1 MDTTEKKKS
10 RDFNIYYL
18 NFSKVYEIAMMINNV
33 ILTKIETDKS
43 SSFEEQYGF
52 TSSISAQGTKQFLDG
67 IKASISA
74 DAKDMLDSC
83 SEVCIDISALVHFLI
98 TNKNNI
104 EPTYINFTS
113 MAEDTV
119 VIAEVAI
126 AESAME
132 LLPLLFSDYKCY
144 FEEDGEENSSSEEA
158 HEFKPYPRQKIY
170 KYNNAQDLDII
181 IRYAE
186 TNDIPIATFSRASG
200 ELRKEFEQF
209 NKSSKLAI
217 LDLTSV
223 SYAIED
229 NKALIYALEQFLSI
243 MPNIRVIAQTSQIDV
258 LLKYF
263 PLFLDGQ
270 EPVCKLLPDLS
281 GLGEKEPEEIKL
293 TKVTDLSGGAFDAFI
308 NAFNH
313 NLIGH
318 NYFKERLRYALKNFI
333 SLNKAKEQT
342 VLSIFL
348 FGASGIGKTEVAR
361 LIASGLQNDCYLAKI
376 NFQNYSSQ
384 DALNSLIGSPA
395 GYVGCNHGEL
405 SEKIQKSK
413 VGVLLCD
420 EFEKTTRPVFSFFL
434 ELLEEGRF
442 TDSMAREYDMDGYVI
457 IFTSNL
463 LSEAEYKKA
472 IPTELQTRFDL
483 VCEFEEPTMAEK
495 TAFLD
500 LLLEMAKTKYSEQ
513 FAEIEMTEDEKKQLY
528 AFDYS
533 SLSALRDIKRV
544 FNNRLMDYFAE
555 KGVLR

>member
-1 MDTTEKKKS
+1 M
-10 RDFNIYYL
+10 
-18 NFSKVYEIAMMINNV
+18 
-33 ILTKIETDKS
+33 
-43 SSFEEQYGF
+43 
-52 TSSISAQGTKQFLDG
+52 
-67 IKASISA
+67 
-74 DAKDMLDSC
+74 
-83 SEVCIDISALVHFLI
+83 
-98 TNKNNI
+98 
-104 EPTYINFTS
+104 
-113 MAEDTV
+113 
-119 VIAEVAI
+119 
-126 AESAME
+126 
-132 LLPLLFSDYKCY
+132 
-144 FEEDGEENSSSEEA
+144 
-158 HEFKPYPRQKIY
+158 
-170 KYNNAQDLDII
+170 
-181 IRYAE
+181 
-186 TNDIPIATFSRASG
+186 
-200 ELRKEFEQF
+200 
-209 NKSSKLAI
+209 
-217 LDLTSV
+217 DLTSV

-243 MPNIRVIAQTSQIDV
+243 MPNIRVIAQTAQIDV

-281 GLGEKEPEEIKL
+281 GLGEKEPEESEL
-293 TKVTDLSGGAFDAFI
+293 AKVTDLSGESFETFIDAFD
-308 NAFNH
+308 H

-318 NYFKERLRYALKNFI
+318 RYFKDRLRYSLKNFI
-333 SLNKAKEQT
+333 SLNKAKEQK

-361 LIASGLQNDCYLAKI
+361 LIANGLQNDCYLAKI

-463 LSEAEYKKA
+463 LSEAEYKKV
-472 IPTELQTRFDL
+472 IPPELQTRFDL
-483 VCEFEEPTMAEK
+483 VCEFEEPTTAEK

-513 FAEIEMTEDEKKQLY
+513 FAKIEITEDDKKRLY

-544 FNNRLMDYFAE
+544 FNNRLMDYFVE
-555 KGVLR
+555 KGVL

>member
-1 MDTTEKKKS
+1 MEHTLFTY
-10 RDFNIYYL
+10 R
-18 NFSKVYEIAMMINNV
+18 NV
-33 ILTKIETDKS
+33 EELRKIQEEREVFPFR
-43 SSFEEQYGF
+43 FEQ
-52 TSSISAQGTKQFLDG
+52 T
-67 IKASISA
+67 
-74 DAKDMLDSC
+74 KDMLDFC
-83 SEVCIDISALVHFLI
+83 ADICIDISALVYFLL

-104 EPTYINFTS
+104 VPVYINFTN

-119 VIAEVAI
+119 VIVEATIV
-126 AESAME
+126 ESAME

-144 FEEDGEENSSSEEA
+144 FKEDEEA
-158 HEFKPYPRQKIY
+158 DSDPETAHAFKPYPRQKIY
-170 KYNNAQDLDII
+170 KYNNTPDLDNII
-181 IRYAE
+181 QYADM
-186 TNDIPIATFSRASG
+186 NDIPIATFSRASG
-200 ELRKEFEQF
+200 EQRNEFERF
-209 NKSSKLAI
+209 NSSSKLAI

-229 NKALIYALEQFLSI
+229 NKALIYAVEQFLGI
-243 MPNIRVIAQTSQIDV
+243 MPNIRVIAQTPQIDA

-263 PLFLDGQ
+263 PLFFDGQ
-270 EPVCKLLPDLS
+270 EPVCKLLPDLC
-281 GLGEKEPEEIKL
+281 GLGEKEPEENML
-293 TKVTDLSGGAFDAFI
+293 SKVTDLSGGNFDTFI
-308 NAFNH
+308 DIFNH

-318 NYFKERLRYALKNFI
+318 SYFKDRLQYCLKNFI
-333 SLNKAKEQT
+333 LLNKAKEQK

-361 LIASGLQNDCYLAKI
+361 LLASGLQTDCYLAKI

-395 GYVGCNHGEL
+395 GYIGCNHGEL

-457 IFTSNL
+457 VFTSNL
-463 LSEAEYKKA
+463 LNEADYKKV
-472 IPTELQTRFDL
+472 IPPELQTRFDL
-483 VCEFEEPTMAEK
+483 VCEFEEPTSTEK
-495 TAFLD
+495 REFLD
-500 LLLEMAKTKYSEQ
+500 LLFEKAKTTYSEL
-513 FAEIEMTEDEKKQLY
+513 FKKIEVTEAEKEQLY

-544 FNNRLMDYFAE
+544 FNNRLVDYFTE
-555 KGVLR
+555 KGVSL

>member
-1 MDTTEKKKS
+1 MDH
-10 RDFNIYYL
+10 
-18 NFSKVYEIAMMINNV
+18 
-33 ILTKIETDKS
+33 ILFTYRNLEELRKIQEEREVFAFIFGETM
-43 SSFEEQYGF
+43 
-52 TSSISAQGTKQFLDG
+52 
-67 IKASISA
+67 
-74 DAKDMLDSC
+74 DMLDSC
-83 SEVCIDISALVHFLI
+83 SEVCIDISALVHFLL

-104 EPTYINFTS
+104 ETTYINFTS
-113 MAEDTV
+113 MTEDTV
-119 VIAEVAI
+119 VIAEATI

-144 FEEDGEENSSSEEA
+144 FKEYNAEDSRREEA
-158 HEFKPYPRQKIY
+158 HEFQPYPRQKIY
-170 KYNNAQDLDII
+170 KYNSAQDLDII
-181 IRYAE
+181 IQYAE
-186 TNDIPIATFSRASG
+186 TNDIPIATFSRANG

-209 NKSSKLAI
+209 NNSSKLAI

-243 MPNIRVIAQTSQIDV
+243 MPNIRVIAQTVQIDV

-263 PLFLDGQ
+263 PLFFDGQ
-270 EPVCKLLPDLS
+270 EFVRNLFPDLTS
-281 GLGEKEPEEIKL
+281 LREKEPEENKL
-293 TKVTDLSGGAFDAFI
+293 TKVTDLSERAFDAFI
-308 NAFNH
+308 DTFNH

-318 NYFKERLRYALKNFI
+318 NYFKDRLRYALKNFI
-333 SLNKAKEQT
+333 FLNKAKEQK

-348 FGASGIGKTEVAR
+348 FGASGIGKTEAAR

-384 DALNSLIGSPA
+384 DSLNSLIGSPA

-463 LSEAEYKKA
+463 LSEAEYKQV
-472 IPTELQTRFDL
+472 IPLELQTRFDL

-500 LLLEMAKTKYSEQ
+500 LLLEMAKTKYPEQ

-544 FNNRLMDYFAE
+544 FNNRLMDYFTE

>member
-1 MDTTEKKKS
+1 MNHTLFTYRSLKEL
-10 RDFNIYYL
+10 R
-18 NFSKVYEIAMMINNV
+18 
-33 ILTKIETDKS
+33 KIQEEREVFAFIFGET
-43 SSFEEQYGF
+43 
-52 TSSISAQGTKQFLDG
+52 
-67 IKASISA
+67 
-74 DAKDMLDSC
+74 KDMLDFC
-83 SEVCIDISALVHFLI
+83 SEVCIDISALVYFLL

-104 EPTYINFTS
+104 EPTYINFTN
-113 MAEDTV
+113 MAEDTI
-119 VIAEVAI
+119 VIAEANV
-126 AESAME
+126 AESAIE
-132 LLPLLFSDYKCY
+132 LLPLLFSNYKCY
-144 FEEDGEENSSSEEA
+144 FEEEDEEDSG
-158 HEFKPYPRQKIY
+158 FKVADKFKQYPRHKIY
-170 KYNNAQDLDII
+170 KYNNEQDLDRII
-181 IRYAE
+181 QYAE
-186 TNDIPIATFSRASG
+186 IKDIPIATFSRASG

-209 NKSSKLAI
+209 NNSANLAI
-217 LDLTSV
+217 LDLTSI

-229 NKALIYALEQFLSI
+229 NKSLIYVLEQFLCI
-243 MPNIRVIAQTSQIDV
+243 MPNVRAIAQTSQIDA

-263 PLFLDGQ
+263 PLFFDGQ

-281 GLGEKEPEEIKL
+281 GLGEKEPEESKL
-293 TKVTDLSGGAFDAFI
+293 SKVTDLNGEDFDKFI
-308 NAFNH
+308 DTFNH

-318 NYFKERLRYALKNFI
+318 SYFKDRLRYSLRHFI
-333 SLNKAKEQT
+333 LLNKAKEQK

-361 LIASGLQNDCYLAKI
+361 LIANGLQSDCYLAKI

-472 IPTELQTRFDL
+472 IPLELQTRFDL
-483 VCEFEEPTMAEK
+483 VCEFESPTATEK

-500 LLLEMAKTKYSEQ
+500 LLLEKAKTKYPEQ
-513 FAEIEMTEDEKKQLY
+513 FEKIEMTEDDKMQLY

-544 FNNRLMDYFAE
+544 FNNRLMDYFTE
-555 KGVLR
+555 KGVL

>member
-1 MDTTEKKKS
+1 
-10 RDFNIYYL
+10 
-18 NFSKVYEIAMMINNV
+18 
-33 ILTKIETDKS
+33 
-43 SSFEEQYGF
+43 
-52 TSSISAQGTKQFLDG
+52 
-67 IKASISA
+67 
-74 DAKDMLDSC
+74 MLDSC
-83 SEVCIDISALVHFLI
+83 SEVCIDISALVHFLL

-113 MAEDTV
+113 MSEDTV
-119 VIAEVAI
+119 VIAEAAI

-144 FEEDGEENSSSEEA
+144 FEEDGEENSSSEET

-170 KYNNAQDLDII
+170 KYNNAQDLDTI

-209 NKSSKLAI
+209 NKASQLAI

-243 MPNIRVIAQTSQIDV
+243 LPNIKVIAQTSQIDV

-293 TKVTDLSGGAFDAFI
+293 TKITNLNGGAFDAFI

-333 SLNKAKEQT
+333 ALNKAKEQT

-361 LIASGLQNDCYLAKI
+361 LIANGLQNDCYLAKI

-472 IPTELQTRFDL
+472 IPPELQTRFDL
-483 VCEFEEPTMAEK
+483 VCEFEEPTTAEK
-495 TAFLD
+495 KAFLD
-500 LLLEMAKTKYSEQ
+500 LLLEMAKNKYSKQ
-513 FAEIEMTEDEKKQLY
+513 FAEIEMTEDEKKKLY

-544 FNNRLMDYFAE
+544 FNNRLMDFFTE

>member
-1 MDTTEKKKS
+1 MDHTLFTYRNLEEL
-10 RDFNIYYL
+10 R
-18 NFSKVYEIAMMINNV
+18 
-33 ILTKIETDKS
+33 KIQEEREVFAFIFGET
-43 SSFEEQYGF
+43 
-52 TSSISAQGTKQFLDG
+52 
-67 IKASISA
+67 
-74 DAKDMLDSC
+74 KDMLDSC
-83 SEVCIDISALVHFLI
+83 SEVCIDISSLVYFLL

-104 EPTYINFTS
+104 ETAYINFTS
-113 MAEDTV
+113 LEEDTV
-119 VIAEVAI
+119 VIAEAAI
-126 AESAME
+126 VESAIE
-132 LLPLLFSDYKCY
+132 LLPLLFSDYKYY
-144 FEEDGEENSSSEEA
+144 FEEDDESSNLGEM

-170 KYNNAQDLDII
+170 KYNNTQDLDII

-186 TNDIPIATFSRASG
+186 TNDIPIATFAQASG

-217 LDLTSV
+217 LDLTSA

-229 NKALIYALEQFLSI
+229 NKALIYVLEQFLSI
-243 MPNIRVIAQTSQIDV
+243 MPNIRVISQTAQIDV

-270 EPVCKLLPDLS
+270 EPICKLFPDLS
-281 GLGEKEPEEIKL
+281 SLGEREFEKNKL
-293 TKVTDLSGGAFDAFI
+293 TKVTDLSGGAFDIFI
-308 NAFNH
+308 DTFNH

-318 NYFKERLRYALKNFI
+318 NYFKDTLRYTLKNFI
-333 SLNKAKEQT
+333 FLNRAKEQK
-342 VLSIFL
+342 VFSIFL

-405 SEKIQKSK
+405 SEKIKKSK

-434 ELLEEGRF
+434 ELLEEGHF

-463 LSEAEYKKA
+463 HSEAEYKKV
-472 IPTELQTRFDL
+472 IPPELQTRFDL
-483 VCEFEEPTMAEK
+483 VCEFEEPTVAEK
-495 TAFLD
+495 TEFLD
-500 LLLEMAKTKYSEQ
+500 LLLEKAKTKYSEQ

-528 AFDYS
+528 AFEYS

-544 FNNRLMDYFAE
+544 FNNRLMDYFTE

>member
-1 MDTTEKKKS
+1 MDHTLFTYRNLKELRKIQQE
-10 RDFNIYYL
+10 REVFAFI
-18 NFSKVYEIAMMINNV
+18 FGE
-33 ILTKIETDKS
+33 TKDV
-43 SSFEEQYGF
+43 
-52 TSSISAQGTKQFLDG
+52 
-67 IKASISA
+67 
-74 DAKDMLDSC
+74 LDSC
-83 SEVCIDISALVHFLI
+83 SDVCIDISALVHMLV

-104 EPTYINFTS
+104 EPTYINFSS

-119 VIAEVAI
+119 VIIEAAI

-132 LLPLLFSDYKCY
+132 LLPLLFSDYKYY
-144 FEEDGEENSSSEEA
+144 FEEDDAEDSSPEA
-158 HEFKPYPRQKIY
+158 THESKPYPRQKIY
-170 KYNNAQDLDII
+170 KYNNVQDLDRII
-181 IRYAE
+181 QYAE

-200 ELRKEFEQF
+200 EQRNEFEQF
-209 NKSSKLAI
+209 NSSSNMVI

-223 SYAIED
+223 SYAIEN

-243 MPNIRVIAQTSQIDV
+243 TPNVRVVAQTSQIDT

-263 PLFLDGQ
+263 PLYFDGQ

-281 GLGEKEPEEIKL
+281 GLGEKEPEESKL
-293 TKVTDLSGGAFDAFI
+293 DKVTDLSREDFDTFI
-308 NAFNH
+308 DTFNH

-318 NYFKERLRYALKNFI
+318 SYFKDRLRYSLKNFI
-333 SLNKAKEQT
+333 LLNKTKDQR
-342 VLSIFL
+342 VFSIFL

-361 LIASGLQNDCYLAKI
+361 LIASGLQSDCYLAKI

-434 ELLEEGRF
+434 ELLEEGCF

-472 IPTELQTRFDL
+472 IPPELQTRFDL
-483 VCEFEEPTMAEK
+483 VCEFEEPTTTEK

-513 FAEIEMTEDEKKQLY
+513 FLEIDMTEDEKKQLY

-533 SLSALRDIKRV
+533 SLSALRDIKRI
-544 FNNRLMDYFAE
+544 FNNRLMDFFEA

>member
-1 MDTTEKKKS
+1 MDTTEKNKS

-74 DAKDMLDSC
+74 DAKETSTSSSKVVESLDVKTTKS
-83 SEVCIDISALVHFLI
+83 ILLRRI
-98 TNKNNI
+98 I
-104 EPTYINFTS
+104 EQCAS
-113 MAEDTV
+113 
-119 VIAEVAI
+119 VIALDNSVEGDLVKVDHVQL
-126 AESAME
+126 E
-132 LLPLLFSDYKCY
+132 LLN
-144 FEEDGEENSSSEEA
+144 EESL
-158 HEFKPYPRQKIY
+158 RQKIY
-170 KYNNAQDLDII
+170 KYNSVQELDKII
-181 IRYAE
+181 QYAE
-186 TNDIPIATFSRASG
+186 TNDIPIATFSRANG
-200 ELRKEFEQF
+200 DLRKEFEQF
-209 NKSSKLAI
+209 NNSYKLAI

-229 NKALIYALEQFLSI
+229 NKALIYALEQFLNI
-243 MPNIRVIAQTSQIDV
+243 MPNIRVIAQTSQIDM

-263 PLFLDGQ
+263 SLFFDGQ
-270 EPVCKLLPDLS
+270 EPVCKLIPDLLN
-281 GLGEKEPEEIKL
+281 LGEEESEESKL
-293 TKVTDLSGGAFDAFI
+293 AKVTDLRGASFDTFI
-308 NAFNH
+308 DTFNH

-318 NYFKERLRYALKNFI
+318 SYFKERLQYVLKNFI
-333 SLNKAKEQT
+333 LLNRAKEQK

-348 FGASGIGKTEVAR
+348 YGASGIGKTEVAR
-361 LIASGLQNDCYLAKI
+361 LIANGLQNDCYLAKI

-405 SEKIQKSK
+405 SEKIQKSR

-434 ELLEEGRF
+434 ELLEEGQF

-463 LSEAEYKKA
+463 SNENEYKKA
-472 IPTELQTRFDL
+472 IPPELQTRFDL
-483 VCEFEEPTMAEK
+483 VCEFESPTTLEK
-495 TAFLD
+495 EKFLD
-500 LLLEMAKTKYSEQ
+500 LLLEMAKNKYSEQ
-513 FAEIEMTEDEKKQLY
+513 FAKITMTEDEKEKLY

-533 SLSALRDIKRV
+533 SLLALRDIKRV
-544 FNNRLMDYFAE
+544 FNNRLMDYFTE
-555 KGVLR
+555 KAVL

>member
-1 MDTTEKKKS
+1 MGNPQK
-10 RDFNIYYL
+10 R
-18 NFSKVYEIAMMINNV
+18 
-33 ILTKIETDKS
+33 KIQEEREVFAFIFGET
-43 SSFEEQYGF
+43 
-52 TSSISAQGTKQFLDG
+52 
-67 IKASISA
+67 
-74 DAKDMLDSC
+74 KDMLDSC

>member
-1 MDTTEKKKS
+1 MDYTLFTYRNLKEL
-10 RDFNIYYL
+10 R
-18 NFSKVYEIAMMINNV
+18 
-33 ILTKIETDKS
+33 KIQEEREVFAFIFGET
-43 SSFEEQYGF
+43 
-52 TSSISAQGTKQFLDG
+52 
-67 IKASISA
+67 
-74 DAKDMLDSC
+74 KDMLDSC
-83 SEVCIDISALVHFLI
+83 SEVCIDISALVHFLL

-104 EPTYINFTS
+104 EPTYINFTN
-113 MAEDTV
+113 MTEDTV
-119 VIAEVAI
+119 VIAEANVA
-126 AESAME
+126 ENAME

-144 FEEDGEENSSSEEA
+144 FEEDDEEDSNSEVV
-158 HEFKPYPRQKIY
+158 HEVKAYSRQKIY
-170 KYNNAQDLDII
+170 KYNYSEDLDRII
-181 IRYAE
+181 QYAE
-186 TNDIPIATFSRASG
+186 TNDIPLATFSRASG
-200 ELRKEFEQF
+200 EQRNKFERF
-209 NKSSKLAI
+209 NRSSNLAI

-229 NKALIYALEQFLSI
+229 NKSLIYALEQFLSI
-243 MPNIRVIAQTSQIDV
+243 MPNIRTIAQTSQIDA

-263 PLFLDGQ
+263 PLFFDGQ
-270 EPVCKLLPDLS
+270 EPICKLLPDLS
-281 GLGEKEPEEIKL
+281 GLGEKEPEESKL
-293 TKVTDLSGGAFDAFI
+293 SKVTDLSGGDFDSFI
-308 NAFNH
+308 DAFNH

-318 NYFKERLRYALKNFI
+318 SYFKDRLRYSLKNFI
-333 SLNKAKEQT
+333 LLNKAKEQK

-361 LIASGLQNDCYLAKI
+361 LIANGLQSDCYLAKI

-463 LSEAEYKKA
+463 PNETEYKKA
-472 IPTELQTRFDL
+472 IPPELQTRFDL
-483 VCEFEEPTMAEK
+483 VCEFEVPTTIEK

-500 LLLEMAKTKYSEQ
+500 LLLEKAKTKYSEQ
-513 FAEIEMTEDEKKQLY
+513 FKKIEMTEDDKMQLY

-544 FNNRLMDYFAE
+544 FNNRLMDYFEE
-555 KGVLR
+555 KGLFR

>member
-1 MDTTEKKKS
+1 MQKWP
-10 RDFNIYYL
+10 L
-18 NFSKVYEIAMMINNV
+18 QKVPWNY
-33 ILTKIETDKS
+33 
-43 SSFEEQYGF
+43 
-52 TSSISAQGTKQFLDG
+52 
-67 IKASISA
+67 
-74 DAKDMLDSC
+74 C
-83 SEVCIDISALVHFLI
+83 
-98 TNKNNI
+98 
-104 EPTYINFTS
+104 
-113 MAEDTV
+113 
-119 VIAEVAI
+119 
-126 AESAME
+126 
-132 LLPLLFSDYKCY
+132 LFSDYKCY

-270 EPVCKLLPDLS
+270 EPVCKFLPDLS

-318 NYFKERLRYALKNFI
+318 NYFKERLRYALKNFV

>member
-18 NFSKVYEIAMMINNV
+18 NFSKV
-33 ILTKIETDKS
+33 
-43 SSFEEQYGF
+43 
-52 TSSISAQGTKQFLDG
+52 
-67 IKASISA
+67 
-74 DAKDMLDSC
+74 
-83 SEVCIDISALVHFLI
+83 
-98 TNKNNI
+98 
-104 EPTYINFTS
+104 
-113 MAEDTV
+113 
-119 VIAEVAI
+119 
-126 AESAME
+126 
-132 LLPLLFSDYKCY
+132 CY

-243 MPNIRVIAQTSQIDV
+243 IPNIRVIAQTSQIDV

-281 GLGEKEPEEIKL
+281 GLGEKGPEEIKL

>member
-1 MDTTEKKKS
+1 
-10 RDFNIYYL
+10 
-18 NFSKVYEIAMMINNV
+18 
-33 ILTKIETDKS
+33 
-43 SSFEEQYGF
+43 
-52 TSSISAQGTKQFLDG
+52 
-67 IKASISA
+67 
-74 DAKDMLDSC
+74 MLDSC
-83 SEVCIDISALVHFLI
+83 SEVCIDISALVHFLL

-119 VIAEVAI
+119 VIVEAAI

-144 FEEDGEENSSSEEA
+144 FEEDGEENSSFEEA
-158 HEFKPYPRQKIY
+158 HEFKPYPRQTIY

-243 MPNIRVIAQTSQIDV
+243 MPNIKVIAQTAQIDV

-263 PLFLDGQ
+263 PLFLGGQ
-270 EPVCKLLPDLS
+270 EPVCKLLPNLS

-293 TKVTDLSGGAFDAFI
+293 TKVTDLNGGAFDAFI

-361 LIASGLQNDCYLAKI
+361 LIANGLQNDCYLAKI

-472 IPTELQTRFDL
+472 IPPELQTRFDL
-483 VCEFEEPTMAEK
+483 VCEFEEPTLAEK

-500 LLLEMAKTKYSEQ
+500 LLLEMAKTKYYKQ
-513 FAEIEMTEDEKKQLY
+513 FAEIEMTENEKKQLY

-544 FNNRLMDYFAE
+544 FNNRLMDYFTE
-555 KGVLR
+555 KSVLQ

>member
-1 MDTTEKKKS
+1 MS
-10 RDFNIYYL
+10 
-18 NFSKVYEIAMMINNV
+18 
-33 ILTKIETDKS
+33 
-43 SSFEEQYGF
+43 
-52 TSSISAQGTKQFLDG
+52 
-67 IKASISA
+67 
-74 DAKDMLDSC
+74 
-83 SEVCIDISALVHFLI
+83 
-98 TNKNNI
+98 
-104 EPTYINFTS
+104 
-113 MAEDTV
+113 EDTV
-119 VIAEVAI
+119 VIAEAAI

-144 FEEDGEENSSSEEA
+144 FEEDGEENSSSEET

-170 KYNNAQDLDII
+170 KYNNAQDLDTI

-209 NKSSKLAI
+209 NKASQLAI

-243 MPNIRVIAQTSQIDV
+243 LPNIKVIAQTSQIDV

-293 TKVTDLSGGAFDAFI
+293 TKITNLNGGAFDAFI

-333 SLNKAKEQT
+333 ALNKAKEQT

-361 LIASGLQNDCYLAKI
+361 LIANGLQNDCYLAKI

-472 IPTELQTRFDL
+472 IPPELQTRFDL
-483 VCEFEEPTMAEK
+483 VCEFEEPTTAEK
-495 TAFLD
+495 KAFLD
-500 LLLEMAKTKYSEQ
+500 LLLEMAKTKYSKQ
-513 FAEIEMTEDEKKQLY
+513 FAEIEMTEDEKKKLY

-544 FNNRLMDYFAE
+544 FNNRLMDFFTE

>member
-1 MDTTEKKKS
+1 MGNPQK
-10 RDFNIYYL
+10 R
-18 NFSKVYEIAMMINNV
+18 
-33 ILTKIETDKS
+33 KIQEEREVFAFVFGET
-43 SSFEEQYGF
+43 
-52 TSSISAQGTKQFLDG
+52 
-67 IKASISA
+67 
-74 DAKDMLDSC
+74 KDMLDSC

-243 MPNIRVIAQTSQIDV
+243 MPNIGVIAQTSQIDV